1 MAFGFKLP
9 ATGSANQET
18 GTATSGVKTP
28 LPAFL
33 AKQSAIQQMKTLG
46 AIFLLL
52 LLLIAALVY
61 HDNRESTH
69 GTAYVSAAGEMRML
83 SQRLA
88 KASTLALQGKANAFA
103 QLKESRDT
111 FAQLLERVSN
121 GGDIAG
127 TYVPASPE
135 GVKPQIEALTQRWLA
150 TEKDA
155 EAVITQEKNL
165 ISLGK
170 NVETI
175 DSKNGALLELTE
187 QVAALKLQS
196 GSAARDIVAANQLV
210 MLTQRI
216 AKNAS
221 SLLVGDEISP
231 EVAFLLGK
239 DTNAF
244 RDILQGPDQR

>member
-196 GSAARDIVAANQLV
+196 GSASTRYC
-210 MLTQRI
+210 
-216 AKNAS
+216 
-221 SLLVGDEISP
+221 G
-231 EVAFLLGK
+231 G
-239 DTNAF
+239 
-244 RDILQGPDQR
+244 